1 MQRRSGCSLNR
12 VKTPRAKGTAKMV
25 YRLPPHSRAVQAS
38 RMKHIL
44 LISTLVFSSHV
55 LSWDGYDYESGS
67 DVEIEQGNLVR
78 PGEEIEFY
86 DYGSGEYRYGDV
98 ESIND
103 NGSSVEVEV
112 YDQESGE
119 YRTFEMED

>member
-1 MQRRSGCSLNR
+1 MQSRSGARLR
-12 VKTPRAKGTAKMV
+12 HIRTPRAKGTASMV
-25 YRLPPHSRAVQAS
+25 YRIPPHSRVVRAA

-44 LISTLVFSSHV
+44 LISTLVFSSQA

>member
-1 MQRRSGCSLNR
+1 MHRTYLSIF
-12 VKTPRAKGTAKMV
+12 
-25 YRLPPHSRAVQAS
+25 
-38 RMKHIL
+38 IL
-44 LISTLVFSSHV
+44 MISTQAVA
-55 LSWDGYDYESGS
+55 WDGYDYESGS

-98 ESIND
+98 ESID
-103 NGSSVEVEV
+103 SNGSSVEVEV